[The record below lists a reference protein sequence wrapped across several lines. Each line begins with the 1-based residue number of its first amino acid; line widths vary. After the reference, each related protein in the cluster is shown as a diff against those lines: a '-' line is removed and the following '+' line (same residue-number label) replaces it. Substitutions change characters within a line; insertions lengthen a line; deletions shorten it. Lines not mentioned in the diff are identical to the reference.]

1 MRAQEAARQRT
12 FLDSARRDGQTRH
25 VNDLSHQFSTLPS
38 IQRRWKG
45 VGRKQSFNV
54 SSIAQWR
61 AWHRST
67 RKKLRKLI
75 GYDTF
80 EQVPLRPRITE
91 QLDCGDFIRQ
101 RVEIAT
107 ERDVVMPLF
116 VLIPKTATSGSQWTG
131 AIPRNPLADA
141 RSYEGTSA
149 RPKFPVVICPHG
161 HVSGGKVAVAGVR
174 DNPDV
179 AKTITQH
186 NYDYGAQLCRAG
198 FITFCPDARGMG
210 ERQEAAARSHVF
222 NASCQWLNQ
231 MALPLGRTVTGMWT
245 WDLHR
250 LIDYVETRKDCDAK
264 RIGCAGLS
272 GGGLQTLWASALD
285 ERIRCAVISG
295 YFYGCK
301 ESLLDMH
308 THCSCNYVPHLW
320 EHVDMGDIAA
330 LIAPRPLLV
339 ETGARDP
346 LNGASG
352 LKNVE
357 SQMRI
362 IRRAY
367 RLLKMPQNLKHDIFD
382 GEHRWHGVEAIPW
395 MKKFL

>member
-1 MRAQEAARQRT
+1 MRVPNINQR
-12 FLDSARRDGQTRH
+12 
-25 VNDLSHQFSTLPS
+25 FSSLPS
-38 IQRRWKG
+38 VKRRWKD
-45 VGRKQSFNV
+45 VGRKLKFNAN
-54 SSIAQWR
+54 SIGQWR
-61 AWHRST
+61 AWRQT
-67 RKKLRKLI
+67 TQRKLRELI
-75 GYDTF
+75 GYHTF
-80 EQVPLRPRITE
+80 ERVPLRPRVTE
-91 QLDCGDFIRQ
+91 KVDCGDHIRQ
-101 RVEIAT
+101 RVEIVT

-116 VLIPKTATSGSQWTG
+116 MLIPKKSQAGT
-131 AIPRNPLADA
+131 LAP
-141 RSYEGTSA
+141 
-149 RPKFPVVICPHG
+149 PKFPVVVCPHG

-179 AKTITQH
+179 AKTIALH
-186 NYDYGAQLCRAG
+186 NYDYGVQLCRAG

-250 LIDYVETRKDCDAK
+250 LIDYVETRTDCNATQ
-264 RIGCAGLS
+264 IGCAGLS
-272 GGGLQTLWASALD
+272 GGGLQTLWAAALD

-295 YFYGCK
+295 YLYGCK
-301 ESLLDMH
+301 ESLLDLH

-362 IRRAY
+362 IRKAY
-367 RLLKMPQNLKHDIFD
+367 RLLDASQNLKHDIFD
-382 GEHRWHGVEAIPW
+382 GEHRWNGVEAIPW